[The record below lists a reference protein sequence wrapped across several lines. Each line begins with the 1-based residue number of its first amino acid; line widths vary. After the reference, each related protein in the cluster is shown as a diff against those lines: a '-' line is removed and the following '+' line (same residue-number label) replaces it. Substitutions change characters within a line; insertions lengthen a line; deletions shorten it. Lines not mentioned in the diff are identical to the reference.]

1 MYADEELPPGWLT
14 QFRRGVFSGAG
25 LLLLAVAGCTVPAFL
40 VWLVPG
46 ADTTP
51 ATSAVKAGALLAL
64 AAAHGG
70 IRLNGQAVT
79 LVPLLVT
86 VLLGWLVAG
95 QARRSDSWSAV
106 LGLSVGYGVGSG
118 VLARWAELGS
128 TRAPSL
134 RSAVAGLLF
143 VVIVGGGARAADEI
157 WPRLS
162 ARFRQVM
169 RAAAGVLAV
178 YVGAGAL
185 LVTASLM
192 FHFSEV
198 SAIQRQV
205 APGAAG
211 LPIALLGIG
220 ASPNAIL
227 AGIGY
232 LTGPGAHLGS
242 HTSVS
247 AVSASHGRLPEF
259 PLTAALPA
267 HVVPALGVLLIA
279 LTAVLAGGLALRLVS
294 AERGVL
300 ARLTDAGAA
309 AVLAGGVLAVASA
322 VSSGGIGSGALSS
335 IGTSWWAVGAASIG
349 LVALGSAAWAVL
361 GHLRSGAQT
370 SAPASA
376 SRWLR
381 SVPTEAEQVER
392 PASKEKASKPDG
404 DRSRHVS

>member
-1 MYADEELPPGWLT
+1 MYADEDLPPGWLT

-25 LLLLAVAGCTVPAFL
+25 LLLLAVTGCTVPAFL

-70 IRLNGQAVT
+70 LRLNGETVT
-79 LVPLLVT
+79 MVPLLVT

-95 QARRSDSWSAV
+95 QSRRSDSWSAV
-106 LGLSVGYGVGSG
+106 LGLSVGYGIGSG
-118 VLARWAELGS
+118 LLASWAHLGS

-143 VVIVGGGARAADEI
+143 VLIVGGCARARDDL

-162 ARFRQVM
+162 GRFQQVV
-169 RAAAGVLAV
+169 RAALGLVTV
-178 YVGAGAL
+178 YAGAGAL
-185 LVTASLM
+185 LVAGSLI

-211 LPIALLGIG
+211 LPIALLGIA

-232 LTGPGAHLGS
+232 LTGPGTHLGS

-247 AVSASHGRLPEF
+247 ALGTSHGRLPQF
-259 PLTAALPA
+259 PLTGAVPQ
-267 HVVPALGVLLIA
+267 HVVPGVGVVLIVLIA
-279 LTAVLAGGLALRLVS
+279 VAAGGLGFRLVG
-294 AERGVL
+294 AERSRL
-300 ARLTDAGAA
+300 ARLTDAWAA
-309 AVLAGGVLAVASA
+309 TVLAGGLLALATAVAD
-322 VSSGGIGSGALSS
+322 GGIGSGALASVGS
-335 IGTSWWAVGAASIG
+335 SWWAVGAATIG
-349 LVALGSAAWAVL
+349 LGTVSAAGWAGVAQ
-361 GHLRSGAQT
+361 LRGRSSTPSEVG
-370 SAPASA
+370 
-376 SRWLR
+376 RWLQ
-381 SVPTEAEQVER
+381 SVPGSSEPNAESPSAAEPIV
-392 PASKEKASKPDG
+392 AKTS